1 MQYEIYNTK
10 YHKKQYTNKI
20 QVEAFIISLDESLIY
35 IHIMLKM
42 YNTLRLSIFIQVI
55 TGIIETLTL
64 LIKVPPR
71 IILLQQMML
80 LEVIVQFIEGS
91 FYLYWFYNFTKITNI
106 TPSRYADWVIT
117 TPTMLVNLICYYIF
131 LQNKNLTFGKI
142 WKQEWKTIIPIL
154 CLNWLML
161 LFGYLG
167 ETKVLPI
174 LTSVFLGFIP
184 FLMYFYI
191 IYKKYV
197 SVDSSL
203 FYYFFIFWA
212 LYGVAATFPYTMKN
226 NWYNILDLFAKNF
239 FGIYLTYL
247 IARNFF

>member
-1 MQYEIYNTK
+1 MIKIYNT
-10 YHKKQYTNKI
+10 
-20 QVEAFIISLDESLIY
+20 LI
-35 IHIMLKM
+35 
-42 YNTLRLSIFIQVI
+42 LSIVVQVV
-55 TGIIETLTL
+55 TGIIEALTL
-64 LIKVPPR
+64 LIKVPVKS
-71 IILLQQMML
+71 ILLKQMML
-80 LEVIVQFIEGS
+80 LEVIVQFVEGS
-91 FYLYWFYNFTKITNI
+91 FYLYWFLNFKKIKNI

-142 WKQEWKTIIPIL
+142 WSQEWKTIIPIL

-184 FLMYFYI
+184 FIIYFYI

-197 SVDSSL
+197 TSHSSL
-203 FYYFFIFWA
+203 FYYFVVFWA
-212 LYGVAATFPYTMKN
+212 LYGLAATFPYIMKN

-247 IARNFF
+247 IGRHLF